1 MQSNADKASRLFLYL
16 SALER
21 RKEKPVLTTASY
33 QKNGGKVLRLEQLRT
48 FAEQTQ
54 MVFLCQQLQEAM
66 ELDPSH
72 AIGELDGGNVLAI
85 FKRPAPQT
93 APEVPEILESAITE
107 TIDDPHT
114 EPELLESE
122 DDAPHSIE
130 VTNAFADW
138 IQVWRTWSRLSK
150 YGLAYQQ
157 VFEIQT
163 SVNQQSD
170 EFEFVLGL
178 GNLAWKLEKSTI
190 DRPLFTIGLD
200 ISLDKQSGDIRLA
213 LSEDDLRMEFE
224 AVPPQKLED
233 GTFLSDTKEQLA
245 GTEGDPLDEET
256 FAELGHVTTN
266 GLDTNATYLP
276 TWHRQQPKDVPV
288 IAWQPTI
295 IMRKRQRTGLASA
308 FKRIAERIEESG
320 EVPAGLAPLV
330 DPYAPS
336 QVSTDPTP
344 GAVFESNGEI
354 FTPLPL
360 NDKQKQVLQRV
371 DSHAQTIVQ
380 GPPGTGKTH
389 MAAAMLSHFLA
400 QGLRVLVTA
409 QADRALYELR
419 GKLPAE
425 IQELA
430 VSVISSNQSDLSD
443 LRVAVETIN
452 HRSTHFDEYE
462 SQRDIVSLEQR
473 LNALREK
480 RTQLLRDWSAA
491 MEAENTPLD
500 IPGYELRPSKAI
512 TKWSSEKLKFDWI
525 LSFDEL
531 SLTKPFPLST
541 EEIEEWFSLLDSEEL
556 SAHRVSP
563 LGDTFNFND
572 LPTVEEVEELHLEEE
587 GIVQD
592 RLEAE
597 AAVPESEISAWNTL
611 APAAQS
617 GVLRKIQE
625 LDEQVSKVKTAPFP
639 WADDLYAAVRA
650 GSLAKERQLLEK
662 LRNDLKNAHAFD
674 ERLSALKH
682 ISGKGPIDRFMP
694 AARSLQGFLDAGGSI
709 KVKADGMPKT
719 GLFTNSIVKEAM
731 PFFENVLVNGVPPT
745 TSADIT
751 LYQTYVEFQWALEP
765 MHSAWHYSA
774 PPSNSSPRDIL
785 LFWDNTLAEYSASL
799 EEAERIVSRVEW
811 LNRYGFEVALEEL
824 PSLKSRLELLNTHT
838 QRISLAEE
846 QSQRMRSAICSLT
859 TAKGKLGP
867 LHWMGPMEDALGLR
881 DAHAF
886 SESLKMAH
894 ANVALSSKL
903 RRRDSLTERATDWS
917 SNLAGK
923 VVDHADQDFWRDRV
937 RMAESARCWAQM
949 GELVSQRHAPNL
961 NELSDSVEAVDTQIT
976 RTLSALAAERAWAKA
991 ANPERID
998 QSMRVKLIA
1007 YSQSVKRLGKGTGKY
1022 ADQKRRDVR
1031 KNLEA
1036 CQSAVP
1042 VWIMPIYK
1050 VVEQFGLEENIFD
1063 VVIVDEASQSGVDAL
1078 FLQYLAPRIVV
1089 IGDDKQVSP
1098 TSFANEQEIRKLAR
1112 QYLSDFDRVDTWT
1125 DPARSLF
1132 DEANMRYGGRITL
1145 EEHRR
1150 CVPEIIEFSNRYIYE
1165 PENISLK
1172 PVRAI
1177 EPERLAPFKIT
1188 RTPNAFETESGSKR
1202 VNTAEADTLVSKVLE
1217 VLEDPAYAGK
1227 TLGVISLLSEPG
1239 QAQYIQAR
1247 LLEKLAPEIWEE
1259 RDLKVGKPAEFQ
1271 GAERD
1276 VIFLSMVQPSSPD
1289 SRISVLTTSTFLQ
1302 RYNVAVSRAKDQVWL
1317 FHSVGFEELNPEDIR
1332 AKLLQYAYEVAQAQ
1346 PESKVSEL
1354 VSNDE
1359 RVEPFDSLFEQ
1370 RVYNRIVERG
1380 YQVIPQYRAFGYRLD
1395 LVVVG
1400 AEGRLA
1406 VECDGDFWHGDQ
1418 QALADQQRQR
1428 ELERLGWTFVR
1439 FFESDFYLDPD
1450 TQMQKVWDALDELG
1464 IYPASREISFDPS
1477 KNVEIIEA
1485 VFADDAPI
1493 ELETASAQV
1502 LNSEEDIADIEAAPE
1517 PENPDPIEPEESS
1530 EPTVA
1535 TSLPARIESEESST
1549 PEADVASPS
1558 ERETPTSTSVGVPP
1572 QIETRDS
1579 EPNRVRLELN
1589 KRPTSG
1595 KPSNRW
1601 QDAAPIDQANATE
1614 TGTTGDTHTP
1624 LSSAA
1629 PNRGIV
1635 HRTGGNT
1642 PVTLA
1647 SAPMRAAGPYESFTG
1662 TTVPVHSATPQELK
1676 RGLLEILEVEGPM
1689 LASYLFSRYVKASG
1703 DSRVT
1708 KKVTSRLNP
1717 ILSMLRNSGE
1727 VEMDDP
1733 LNTRGFKEKTFR
1745 LPQQEMVN
1753 LRERGPRRIHDI
1765 PPMELR
1771 AHVLK
1776 AFYRVGTTDREAVM
1790 REALRLLD
1798 LKRLP
1803 SLTEERLQPHYE
1815 SVMETEGRS

>member
-1 MQSNADKASRLFLYL
+1 
-16 SALER
+16 
-21 RKEKPVLTTASY
+21 
-33 QKNGGKVLRLEQLRT
+33 
-48 FAEQTQ
+48 
-54 MVFLCQQLQEAM
+54 
-66 ELDPSH
+66 
-72 AIGELDGGNVLAI
+72 
-85 FKRPAPQT
+85 
-93 APEVPEILESAITE
+93 
-107 TIDDPHT
+107 
-114 EPELLESE
+114 
-122 DDAPHSIE
+122 
-130 VTNAFADW
+130 
-138 IQVWRTWSRLSK
+138 
-150 YGLAYQQ
+150 
-157 VFEIQT
+157 
-163 SVNQQSD
+163 
-170 EFEFVLGL
+170 
-178 GNLAWKLEKSTI
+178 
-190 DRPLFTIGLD
+190 
-200 ISLDKQSGDIRLA
+200 
-213 LSEDDLRMEFE
+213 
-224 AVPPQKLED
+224 
-233 GTFLSDTKEQLA
+233 
-245 GTEGDPLDEET
+245 
-256 FAELGHVTTN
+256 
-266 GLDTNATYLP
+266 
-276 TWHRQQPKDVPV
+276 
-288 IAWQPTI
+288 
-295 IMRKRQRTGLASA
+295 
-308 FKRIAERIEESG
+308 
-320 EVPAGLAPLV
+320 
-330 DPYAPS
+330 
-336 QVSTDPTP
+336 
-344 GAVFESNGEI
+344 
-354 FTPLPL
+354 
-360 NDKQKQVLQRV
+360 
-371 DSHAQTIVQ
+371 
-380 GPPGTGKTH
+380 
-389 MAAAMLSHFLA
+389 
-400 QGLRVLVTA
+400 
-409 QADRALYELR
+409 
-419 GKLPAE
+419 
-425 IQELA
+425 
-430 VSVISSNQSDLSD
+430 
-443 LRVAVETIN
+443 
-452 HRSTHFDEYE
+452 
-462 SQRDIVSLEQR
+462 
-473 LNALREK
+473 
-480 RTQLLRDWSAA
+480 
-491 MEAENTPLD
+491 
-500 IPGYELRPSKAI
+500 
-512 TKWSSEKLKFDWI
+512 
-525 LSFDEL
+525 
-531 SLTKPFPLST
+531 
-541 EEIEEWFSLLDSEEL
+541 
-556 SAHRVSP
+556 
-563 LGDTFNFND
+563 
-572 LPTVEEVEELHLEEE
+572 
-587 GIVQD
+587 
-592 RLEAE
+592 
-597 AAVPESEISAWNTL
+597 
-611 APAAQS
+611 
-617 GVLRKIQE
+617 
-625 LDEQVSKVKTAPFP
+625 
-639 WADDLYAAVRA
+639 
-650 GSLAKERQLLEK
+650 
-662 LRNDLKNAHAFD
+662 
-674 ERLSALKH
+674 
-682 ISGKGPIDRFMP
+682 MP

-1165 PENISLK
+1165 PENISLQ

-1289 SRISVLTTSTFLQ
+1289 SRISVLTRSAFLQ

-1354 VSNDE
+1354 VPNDE

>member
-1 MQSNADKASRLFLYL
+1 
-16 SALER
+16 
-21 RKEKPVLTTASY
+21 
-33 QKNGGKVLRLEQLRT
+33 
-48 FAEQTQ
+48 
-54 MVFLCQQLQEAM
+54 MVFLCQRLQEAI

-85 FKRPAPQT
+85 FKRPTPQT
-93 APEVPEILESAITE
+93 TPEVPKILESAITE

-114 EPELLESE
+114 EPELLEPE
-122 DDAPHSIE
+122 DGASHSTE
-130 VTNAFADW
+130 VTSAFADW
-138 IQVWRTWSRLSK
+138 IQLWRAWSRLSK

-170 EFEFVLGL
+170 EFELVLGL
-178 GNLAWKLEKSTI
+178 GNLAWQLEKSTI

-200 ISLDKQSGDIRLA
+200 ISLDKQSGDIRLV

-224 AVPPQKLED
+224 AVPSQKLED
-233 GTFLSDTKEQLA
+233 GTFLSDAKEQLA
-245 GTEGDPLDEET
+245 LTEGDLLEEET

-276 TWHRQQPKDVPV
+276 TWQRQQPTSMPV

-308 FKRIAERIEESG
+308 FKRIADHIEESG

-330 DPYAPS
+330 DPSAPS
-336 QVSTDPTP
+336 QVSTVPAP
-344 GAVFESNGEI
+344 GAVFESNEEI

-419 GKLPAE
+419 GKLPEE
-425 IQELA
+425 IRELA

-443 LRVAVETIN
+443 LQVAVETIN
-452 HRSTHFDEYE
+452 QRSLYFDEYK

-473 LNALREK
+473 LNTLREK

-491 MEAENTPLD
+491 MAAENTPLD
-500 IPGYELRPSKAI
+500 IPGYELRASEAI
-512 TKWSSEKLKFDWI
+512 TKWSSEESKFDWI
-525 LSFDEL
+525 LSLDEF
-531 SLTKPFPLST
+531 SLATPYPLST

-556 SAHRVSP
+556 LTHRVSP
-563 LGDTFNFND
+563 LGDTFNFD
-572 LPTVEEVEELHLEEE
+572 ALPTAEEVENLRLEEE
-587 GIVQD
+587 GIAQD

-597 AAVPESEISAWNTL
+597 AAVPEREVSSWNTL
-611 APAAQS
+611 APVVQS
-617 GVLRKIQE
+617 GVLRQIQE
-625 LDEQVSKVKTAPFP
+625 LDEQVSKVKAAPFP
-639 WADDLYAAVRA
+639 WTDDLYAAARV
-650 GSLAKERQLLEK
+650 GSLAKEKQLLEK
-662 LRNDLKNAHAFD
+662 LRNDLTNAHAFD
-674 ERLSALKH
+674 ERLAALKH
-682 ISGKGPIDRFMP
+682 ISGKGPIERFMP
-694 AARSLQGFLDAGGSI
+694 AARSVQGFLDTGGSI
-709 KVKADGMPKT
+709 KVKADGMPKV
-719 GLFTNSIVKEAM
+719 GIFTNSIIKEAM

-745 TSADIT
+745 TSTDIA
-751 LYQTYVEFQWALEP
+751 LYQAYVEFQWALEP
-765 MHSAWHYSA
+765 MRSTWHYSA

-785 LFWDNTLAEYSASL
+785 LFWENTLAEYSASL
-799 EEAERIVSRVEW
+799 EEAERIISHVEW
-811 LNRYGFEVALEEL
+811 LNRYGFEVAPEGL

-846 QSQRMRSAICSLT
+846 KSQRIQSAISSLT
-859 TAKGKLGP
+859 MAKTKLGP
-867 LHWMGPMEDALGLR
+867 LHWMGPMEDALNRR
-881 DAHAF
+881 DTQVF
-886 SESLKMAH
+886 SESLKLAH
-894 ANVALSSKL
+894 ANVALSSKM
-903 RRRDSLTERATDWS
+903 RRRDSLTERATNWS
-917 SNLAGK
+917 PNLAGK
-923 VVDHADQDFWRDRV
+923 VVNHADQELWRDRV

-949 GELVSQRHAPNL
+949 GELVSQRNAPSL
-961 NELSDSVEAVDTQIT
+961 NKLSASVEVVDAQIT
-976 RTLSALAAERAWAKA
+976 QTVSALAAERAWAKA
-991 ANPERID
+991 VNPERID
-998 QSMRVKLIA
+998 RSMQVNLIA
-1007 YSQSVKRLGKGTGKY
+1007 YSQAVKRLGKGTGKY
-1022 ADQKRRDVR
+1022 ADKRRRDVR
-1031 KNLEA
+1031 KNLES

-1050 VVEQFGLEENIFD
+1050 VVEQFDLEENMFD
-1063 VVIVDEASQSGVDAL
+1063 VVIVDEASQSGVDAI

-1098 TSFANEQEIRKLAR
+1098 IDFENEDEIRKLAR
-1112 QYLSDFDRVDTWT
+1112 QYLSGFDRVDTWT
-1125 DPARSLF
+1125 DPKRSLF

-1172 PVRAI
+1172 PVRSI
-1177 EPERLAPFKIT
+1177 EPDRLAPFKIT
-1188 RTPNAFETESGSKR
+1188 RTPNAFETGNGSNR
-1202 VNTAEADTLVSKVLE
+1202 VNTAEANTLVSKILE

-1227 TLGVISLLSEPG
+1227 TLGVISLLSTSG

-1247 LLEKLAPEIWEE
+1247 LLEKLAPEIWEQ
-1259 RDLKVGKPAEFQ
+1259 RDLKVGSPAEFQ

-1276 VIFLSMVQPSSPD
+1276 VIFLSMFQPSSPD
-1289 SRISVLTTSTFLQ
+1289 SRIAALTKSEYLQ

-1317 FHSVGFEELNPEDIR
+1317 FHSVAFDELNPEDIR

-1380 YQVIPQYRAFGYRLD
+1380 YQVIPQYHAFGYRID

-1450 TQMQKVWDALDELG
+1450 AQMQKVWDALNELG
-1464 IYPASREISFDPS
+1464 VHPAGREISFDPS

-1485 VFADDAPI
+1485 VFADDAPV
-1493 ELETASAQV
+1493 EFDTASVQV
-1502 LNSEEDIADIEAAPE
+1502 LNSEEDIADIQATPKPE
-1517 PENPDPIEPEESS
+1517 HPDPIEPEEASTPAAEPSS
-1530 EPTVA
+1530 PTRTEPEEPTK
-1535 TSLPARIESEESST
+1535 PESDVT
-1549 PEADVASPS
+1549 PFAEP
-1558 ERETPTSTSVGVPP
+1558 ETSTSPSTGVPP
-1572 QIETRDS
+1572 QTETRDGE
-1579 EPNRVRLELN
+1579 EPQVRLELN

-1595 KPSNRW
+1595 KPSVLRKVS
-1601 QDAAPIDQANATE
+1601 APVDQATAYE
-1614 TGTTGDTHTP
+1614 TSTTRSAHTP
-1624 LSSAA
+1624 LRNPA
-1629 PNRGIV
+1629 PHHGVVR
-1635 HRTGGNT
+1635 RTGGIS
-1642 PVTLA
+1642 PVTPA

-1662 TTVPVHSATPQELK
+1662 TTVPVNSATPQQLK
-1676 RGLLEILEVEGPM
+1676 KGLLEILEVEGPM
-1689 LASYLFSRYVKASG
+1689 LAGYLFSRYVKASG
-1703 DSRVT
+1703 NSRVT

-1717 ILSMLRNSGE
+1717 ILSALRNSGAVE
-1727 VEMDDP
+1727 VDDP
-1733 LNTRGFKEKTFR
+1733 LNTQGFKEKTFR

-1753 LRERGPRRIHDI
+1753 LRERGPRKIHEI

-1776 AFYRVGTTDREAVM
+1776 AFYRKGTIDREAVM
-1790 REALRLLD
+1790 RETLHLLD
-1798 LKRLP
+1798 LTN
-1803 SLTEERLQPHYE
+1803 LTEPAMARMQPHYE
-1815 SVMETEGRS
+1815 SVIENEGRR